1 MQMDKIDQEIR
12 GVLYDL
18 IKPIFVGYF
27 SITISQAT
35 VFSKSIRDCLENVVR
50 DDAHMAFVRI
60 VQFQDPSPPPVHLR
74 PKFFHPHVL
83 GRPISNETLFYA
95 SDNQSFKRI
104 HDPRMA
110 LICYQQSSLSL
121 KDRFTVS
128 RQCQKEDFLSI
139 IY

>member
-60 VQFQDPSPPPVHLR
+60 VQFQDPSPSLSIYVKIFPP
-74 PKFFHPHVL
+74 PCPWT
-83 GRPISNETLFYA
+83 SN
-95 SDNQSFKRI
+95 FKRN
-104 HDPRMA
+104 A
-110 LICYQQSSLSL
+110 
-121 KDRFTVS
+121 
-128 RQCQKEDFLSI
+128 FLCK
-139 IY
+139 

>member
-18 IKPIFVGYF
+18 IKPIFVGYL

-60 VQFQDPSPPPVHLR
+60 VQFQDPSPP
-74 PKFFHPHVL
+74 
-83 GRPISNETLFYA
+83 
-95 SDNQSFKRI
+95 
-104 HDPRMA
+104 
-110 LICYQQSSLSL
+110 
-121 KDRFTVS
+121 
-128 RQCQKEDFLSI
+128 LSI
-139 IY
+139 YVQNFSTPMSLDVQFQTKRFSMQVITNQLKEYMIQGWLSYVINKVHYH